1 MITIKT
7 ENGLMICSFEVIRI
21 EAYNSDLKTSIP
33 ENERWLLGK
42 IVLNG
47 YLVSGRKIML
57 RAFDQVSEATN
68 TLNAIYAGIPHA
80 ISLSLEDMPQS
91 IVEKPLEIR

>member
-7 ENGLMICSFEVIRI
+7 ENGLMICSFEAIKI
-21 EAYNSDLKTSIP
+21 EVYNAELKLNIP

-47 YLVSGRKIML
+47 YTASGRKIML
-57 RAFDQVSEATN
+57 HAFDQVSEAIN

-80 ISLSLEDMPQS
+80 VSFSPDDLPQRT
-91 IVEKPLEIR
+91 VEKPLEIR

>member
-7 ENGLMICSFEVIRI
+7 ENGLMICCFEAIKI
-21 EAYNSDLKTSIP
+21 EAYNSDLKLNIP

-47 YLVSGRKIML
+47 YMASGRKIML
-57 RAFDQVSEATN
+57 RAFDQVSEAIS
-68 TLNAIYAGIPHA
+68 TLNAIYVGIPHA
-80 ISLSLEDMPQS
+80 ISLSPDDMPQRAA
-91 IVEKPLEIR
+91 EEPMEIR